1 MELLNTQH
9 LFLPAGA
16 QASVDGSH
24 DQRHRNARRDDGCA
38 QPHRATHRATVDHQ
52 RTECPTASNSA
63 NTTVNAPR
71 AIASTPGHAAPACSA
86 RFFNTADMALPHLVS
101 SLNLAELSLTGCI
114 CKPVLVL

>member
-63 NTTVNAPR
+63 NT
-71 AIASTPGHAAPACSA
+71 STPGHAAPAGSA